1 VLQKLREA
9 ASWQYGP
16 FRASKCRCSVNQK
29 RGEIFEV
36 EIMWVRRPVAV
47 RGDSPERRTGG
58 PQMSQDDTKTRFFR
72 PEYSCGRTCRLSL
85 AFALNLT
92 QNNAALP

>member
-1 VLQKLREA
+1 
-9 ASWQYGP
+9 
-16 FRASKCRCSVNQK
+16 
-29 RGEIFEV
+29 
-36 EIMWVRRPVAV
+36 
-47 RGDSPERRTGG
+47 
-58 PQMSQDDTKTRFFR
+58 MSQDDTKTRFFR